1 MKIIK
6 FSINHI
12 RNKVRILHIKTK
24 KKQNLSKNL
33 ADKKN
38 KYYQNIEKQFELNS
52 VLETRAL

>member
-6 FSINHI
+6 FSLNHI
-12 RNKVRILHIKTK
+12 RNKIGILHIKTK

-38 KYYQNIEKQFELNS
+38 KYYQNTEKQFELNS
-52 VLETRAL
+52 MLQTRAL